1 MDGQVRK
8 NFLIK
13 CFTVHYL
20 GATDVDVEDTWTWS
34 DGTTWSYTNWW
45 TGGGGQPAGG
55 TVQNCAQFR

>member
-1 MDGQVRK
+1 MYL
-8 NFLIK
+8 LIY
-13 CFTVHYL
+13 FT
-20 GATDVDVEDTWTWS
+20 GATDADTEDTWTWT